1 MGSSTSDPRGRI
13 IIAGS
18 RLRVCLS
25 RRLNVDLEPWEH
37 ENTLLSNPCADM
49 IPGGKKSHIAL
60 TNTDYTASSMAL
72 YVTDGTVFAL
82 RRS

>member
-1 MGSSTSDPRGRI
+1 MGSSPSEPQGRI

-25 RRLNVDLEPWEH
+25 LRLNTDLEPWEH

-60 TNTDYTASSMAL
+60 TNTDYS
-72 YVTDGTVFAL
+72 VTNETGYAL